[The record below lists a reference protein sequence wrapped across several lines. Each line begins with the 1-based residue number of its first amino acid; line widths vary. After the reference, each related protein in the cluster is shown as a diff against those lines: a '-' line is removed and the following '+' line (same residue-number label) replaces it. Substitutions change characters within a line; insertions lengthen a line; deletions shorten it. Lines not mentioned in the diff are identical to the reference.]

1 MARKPV
7 EPKRGTSGTKRGR
20 SSEGDRTKSAGGA
33 TTPRRQPPTR
43 AANKIRS
50 ARTGTRRAA
59 TEEGFAAQLQQIS
72 GELGS
77 LRSAVQELG
86 VKLDLVLRF
95 AGLPG
100 ERDPGDAVPPG
111 VAVQF
116 PEPLS
121 PEDQAIQDKL
131 EHDMPNTAE
140 PEPK

>member
-7 EPKRGTSGTKRGR
+7 EPRQTRRTSGTKRGR
-20 SSEGDRTKSAGGA
+20 SSEVERTKSAGGA
-33 TTPRRQPPTR
+33 TKHGVSGQRPPT
-43 AANKIRS
+43 KPGLLV
-50 ARTGTRRAA
+50 TGTRRAA

-86 VKLDLVLRF
+86 AKLDAVLRA

-116 PEPLS
+116 AEPLS
-121 PEDQAIQDKL
+121 PE
-131 EHDMPNTAE
+131 
-140 PEPK
+140 